1 MDALG
6 TFRCLVRC
14 AAPSHT
20 PCGNQRQWGAPAIAQ
35 RQIRTVAPLRD
46 AAPMEQSNRAGCA
59 LIVECPHCTALGCS
73 TALGCTGL
81 HWVGCATRRTCSSM
95 TRVVQCACS
104 MTRVMKHSAW
114 HVRCNVR
121 PCGGRRTYSSNI
133 ISLTFTLSSS
143 ISLTTMALCLCASSV
158 RLKASRRCY
167 HPLHLQQDLQR
178 QTVLLNHIS
187 RSCIG
192 MRLAFCFARAMRR
205 CNGSDHSKLSPLFA
219 PYAVAAGH
227 QLPTLAQHFELHAI
241 EPRCVTKPSVSQCP
255 SHRIACDLFNAHV
268 LRVHRM
274 ACLRHTR

>member
-14 AAPSHT
+14 AALSHT
-20 PCGNQRQWGAPAIAQ
+20 PAGNQRQWRATGDRPVADLHRGATAQCSADGAIQ
-35 RQIRTVAPLRD
+35 SRRLRFD
-46 AAPMEQSNRAGCA
+46 RRMSA
-59 LIVECPHCTALGCS
+59 LHCTGLQH
-73 TALGCTGL
+73 CTGL
-81 HWVGCATRRTCSSM
+81 HWVALGGLRHTSHLLEHDTC
-95 TRVVQCACS
+95 RACACS

-167 HPLHLQQDLQR
+167 HPLHLQQELQR

-187 RSCIG
+187 HSCIG
-192 MRLAFCFARAMRR
+192 MRLAFCA
-205 CNGSDHSKLSPLFA
+205 SDA
-219 PYAVAAGH
+219 
-227 QLPTLAQHFELHAI
+227 TLQ
-241 EPRCVTKPSVSQCP
+241 R
-255 SHRIACDLFNAHV
+255 
-268 LRVHRM
+268 
-274 ACLRHTR
+274 